1 MILHLH
7 CKAML
12 TINFEQ
18 RLGVNQKNI
27 IDFCQR
33 WNIIEFALFGS
44 VLREDFQ
51 INSDIDVLVTFA
63 PEYRR
68 GLTETL
74 QMKDELETMFD
85 RSVDF
90 VVKTALEKSQ
100 NWLRRK
106 NILDSAQVI
115 YAKR

>member
-1 MILHLH
+1 MILHSH
-7 CKAML
+7 CRTML

-18 RLGVNQKNI
+18 RLGTSQEAISN
-27 IDFCQR
+27 FCER
-33 WNIIEFALFGS
+33 WHIIEFALFGS
-44 VLREDFQ
+44 VLREDFHSD
-51 INSDIDVLVTFA
+51 SDIDVLVTFA
-63 PEYRR
+63 PEYKR

-74 QMKDELETMFD
+74 QMKDELEAMFD

-90 VVKTALEKSQ
+90 VVRIALEKSQ

-115 YAKR
+115 YVKR